1 MYDPAPYRRS
11 AVALEARDVSVRRC
25 GRSLVQRVSLTAE
38 RGELLVLLGGVGSG
52 TSTLLELLAGRIEL
66 DAGRILVDG
75 RAPLD
80 LADGSPRVAYAHGA
94 HACSALLDRT
104 SGTDT
109 AVRGVIALLDASTVG
124 LDEARARQLLAR
136 CRTAAD
142 DGHSIVVTLDSAGL
156 AAAYATTVALFVAG
170 RLLSW
175 GPPAVALVPAVQLL
189 GDAGHRVH

>member
-1 MYDPAPYRRS
+1 MYDPAPYRQR

-25 GRSLVQRVSLTAE
+25 GHSLVQRVSLTAE

-52 TSTLLELLAGRIEL
+52 TSTLLELLAGRIDL
-66 DAGRILVDG
+66 DAGRVLVDG

-80 LADGSPRVAYAHGA
+80 LADASPMVAYAHGA
-94 HACSALLDRT
+94 HACTALLDHTT
-104 SGTDT
+104 S
-109 AVRGVIALLDASTVG
+109 RGAQERGAIALLDPSTEG
-124 LDEARARQLLAR
+124 LDEATARHLLAR
-136 CRTAAD
+136 CRAAAD

-156 AAAYATTVALFVAG
+156 AATYATTVALFVAG

-175 GPPAVALVPAVQLL
+175 GPPAVALVPALQLL